1 MGLDHEVCQIYEFIS
16 DNYVKGDELFFF
28 GFSRGSFTVR
38 SVAGL
43 VSDIGVLSSQHM
55 PHFAEMWK
63 AYRENTGGQP
73 FRKTAWYQ
81 QNKGKLRLEDDVRIK
96 VVGVWDT
103 VGALVSMASKAVTE
117 ANNSVDQGI
126 PNWPLVDLASKAG
139 ISFSKQYA
147 FHNTNV
153 SKSECIVHH
162 RHNILCSECSHAYR
176 LV

>member
-1 MGLDHEVCQIYEFIS
+1 VGLDHEVCQIYEFIS
-16 DNYVKGDELFFF
+16 NNYDKGDELFFF

-73 FRKTAWYQ
+73 FRETAWYQ

-103 VGALVSMASKAVTE
+103 VGALVCMASKAVTE
-117 ANNSVDQGI
+117 ANNSVNQGI
-126 PNWPLVDLASKAG
+126 PNWPLVNLASKAG
-139 ISFSKQYA
+139 IDFSKQYA

-162 RHNILCSECSHAYR
+162 QHNVLLRSHAYR